1 MYCISDADYLKDFTM
16 MLNDEIIDCFSE
28 KKPEQGVIK
37 IINEVV
43 NDIVQIKEELV
54 ALEKEDEIIKNKNEN
69 KIIQNKLKNR
79 QEIFKNIKNNVNLK
93 IRHNISNSNYI

>member
-1 MYCISDADYLKDFTM
+1 MYCISDSDYLRDFTM
-16 MLNDEIIDCFSE
+16 MLNDNIIDCFSE

-43 NDIVQIKEELV
+43 DDIVQIKEELV
-54 ALEKEDEIIKNKNEN
+54 ALEKNED
-69 KIIQNKLKNR
+69 KIIQNRLNNR
-79 QEIFKNIKNNVNLK
+79 QEIFKNIKNNENLK

>member
-1 MYCISDADYLKDFTM
+1 M
-16 MLNDEIIDCFSE
+16 MLNDNIIDCFSE

-43 NDIVQIKEELV
+43 DDIVQIKEELV
-54 ALEKEDEIIKNKNEN
+54 ALEKNED
-69 KIIQNKLKNR
+69 KIIQNRLNNR
-79 QEIFKNIKNNVNLK
+79 QEIFKNIKNNENLK